1 MIDRITIYIED
12 VELDDVKDRLGLSP
26 SGVAKD
32 ESLIYA
38 SSIKNLKF
46 EYKVRRLNIMGS
58 LHKYV
63 KGDNPQIRN

>member
-38 SSIKNLKF
+38 SSIKL
-46 EYKVRRLNIMGS
+46 V
-58 LHKYV
+58 
-63 KGDNPQIRN
+63 